1 MADAGESPAA
11 KRARH
16 EAIGARAL
24 AQCRGY
30 GKLIL
35 FGEHFVV
42 YKVPALVGAVAAYTD
57 CDCEFLEEPGLTV
70 IDERPAVPHYKVKKA
85 DEAQEAIQLTLKHL
99 NVDTS
104 KESQL
109 RSAATSAPV
118 SGIGASAAQ
127 VVALARAVGRALPL
141 KMSEDEVNGGRL
153 RAKRLPARGQG
164 IDNTAATF
172 GGVYGFAA
180 PTARRSSRRRS

>member
-16 EAIGARAL
+16 EAIGQRAL

-57 CDCEFLEEPGLTV
+57 CDCEFT
-70 IDERPAVPHYKVKKA
+70 
-85 DEAQEAIQLTLKHL
+85 
-99 NVDTS
+99 
-104 KESQL
+104 
-109 RSAATSAPV
+109 AARRLLP
-118 SGIGASAAQ
+118 I
-127 VVALARAVGRALPL
+127 LARP
-141 KMSEDEVNGGRL
+141 
-153 RAKRLPARGQG
+153 
-164 IDNTAATF
+164 
-172 GGVYGFAA
+172 
-180 PTARRSSRRRS
+180 